1 MAYNPSLACFVVA
14 QKEKVFSARVIEVR
28 EQGIVAELTIP
39 HDDKNSPPHRIS
51 AWIKEDNLV
60 YPLIYE
66 DRCQYEIDEQINLKV
81 LLRDDERGF
90 LIGEEVEINEDNED
104 EEETESMNQTYKLY
118 WKMPADKFEIPA
130 SKGRKTQIKEP
141 KKDFVKNLRSC
152 LKNCSHDY
160 FKNLLKADDETLIQ
174 KFLDKFFLND
184 GSNEFIPI
192 CLANASIQ
200 QLDNYIHV
208 LIRIP
213 THPEFSNLLPKQ
225 KTFALIGHVSKNK
238 DYPILEPKN
247 IYLTHNGAC
256 ADYEV
261 SKEVIFSNQ
270 NVANDTLL
278 TKDFI
283 NELPPFARESAKRL
297 KDWENFIAFK
307 ENYTKQITFGVRYI
321 GANLRE
327 DLEIL
332 ELIVVLPKKY
342 VDKCK
347 RIFANK
353 TLSIFTLEASNHPL
367 YFEIKKEK
375 EVKSFN
381 LGDFKSIQEIP
392 EKDLPEDLIWIY
404 RDFEK
409 NYQKEFEECQE
420 KYIIEERGYDKDT
433 DKETIEKY
441 VSKSYEGNDFNAL
454 KEKDNLILAK
464 IRVELDEN
472 ISSKTLKKFKKDD
485 RQDNKEKY
493 NDKNI
498 EENEE
503 EDTLNAKSGFV
514 ALSLLGDIAL
524 NRRHKIAIRD
534 LKQNQNCASPYLSTY
549 LFDIQNA
556 NTPKEIEKIKEW
568 HNPNLNESQKIAIE
582 KLMNAPDIAFLQG
595 PPGTGK
601 TTVIAEIIAQC
612 VKDNKSVLL
621 SSQSHD
627 AVDNALARIQNDPSI
642 RLLRL
647 ARDENK
653 IAEEANHLVGYN
665 ALSHYYKALDTHTH
679 KHYIEPSQNY
689 EKDIQFLDEWLK
701 KARIL
706 EHDDL
711 EFKEKLQD
719 LNNEFN
725 NKEKELSKA
734 SEDLEKEQELYYKA
748 CEQHQKLLSLV
759 SFLDNN
765 SSYLDCSC
773 EFPSYATS
781 LMEFLCDLK
790 GCVSLNLSF
799 SYAEFLAQKEI
810 QMSAFKS
817 VYEKYHA
824 LLSFKE
830 QMILDSNR
838 LKSSSNALDM
848 RTKLEIENLEREN
861 KALEKHL
868 DEHDDDREAFDK
880 IRANKKKIKALQTQ
894 SGGLSDTRYEMFSD
908 SEKFLIPLQN
918 ETNTSKVQELLEQRL
933 KVITELENQIE
944 QEILKVKEQI
954 KGEEKSQEPNESVKK
969 RLENKVR
976 VLKEEIKERQKSLE
990 NKEKAI
996 QEHKQA
1002 LKKELEFDVSK
1013 DFASLLKECES
1024 FKEKQEQKLQAFKQ
1038 ENKDFSNL
1046 FTEWRKILNEPN
1058 KAQADFKEL
1067 KEPYIQSCNVIALT
1081 CNENLKT
1088 LKDNNLDSFDVV
1100 IIDEV
1105 SKATPLELLNPL
1117 MLARKAIL
1125 IGDHQQLPPVFENS
1139 IDTLED
1145 KLEESIEEQEENKE
1159 TDLTALSKE
1168 NFERYKNLVSASL
1181 FKEWFEN
1188 APESLKASLT
1198 TQYRMHPSIMHFV
1211 NYFYNNKLTCGNP
1224 KKDRSHF
1231 IELSFI
1237 SDTGN
1242 KREILNE
1249 NEHFLWVDTS
1259 KDVND
1264 KEFQATYENKLEA
1277 TLIAKSLLEIN
1288 KQIATKNLKELE
1300 VGVVSFYASQCKLIK
1315 KEIRR
1320 LNNGSLEFKAIK
1332 VHVNSVIRYQGKEKD
1347 LILMSVVRNEPL
1359 RKNSKAYIAR
1369 YEFINVAMSRAK
1381 NLLIVFGAK
1390 RSLENLEVKLPKDN
1404 SKEIVKKQ
1412 VYKSMFRD
1420 LEDPHH
1426 KHAKICDAKR
1436 FAQIFNHNGGKNHDR
1451 K

>member
-39 HDDKNSPPHRIS
+39 HDDKNSPPHRIDV
-51 AWIKEDNLV
+51 WLEEDGLI
-60 YPLIYE
+60 YPFYE
-66 DRCQYEIDEQINLKV
+66 DRCQYEIDKQIHLKV
-81 LLRDDERGF
+81 LLRDDENGF
-90 LIGEEVEINEDNED
+90 LIGKEVKINEDNED

-130 SKGRKTQIKEP
+130 SKGRKAQIKEP

-160 FKNLLKADDETLIQ
+160 FKNLLKEDDTTLIQ
-174 KFLDKFFLND
+174 EFLDKFFLN
-184 GSNEFIPI
+184 GFNEPI
-192 CLANASIQ
+192 LACLANASIQ
-200 QLDNYIHV
+200 QLDNYMHV

-213 THPEFSNLLPKQ
+213 NHPEFSNLLPKQ
-225 KTFALIGHVSKNK
+225 KTFALIGHVPLNNR
-238 DYPILEPKN
+238 YLPILEPKN
-247 IYLTHNGAC
+247 IYLTHNSAC

-261 SKEVIFSNQ
+261 FKEVIFSNQ

-332 ELIVVLPKKY
+332 VVLPKKY
-342 VDKCK
+342 VDKSK

-353 TLSIFTLEASNHPL
+353 TLSIFTLNASNHPL

-375 EVKSFN
+375 EVRSFN

-392 EKDLPEDLIWIY
+392 EKDLTEDLIWIY

-409 NYQKEFEECQE
+409 SYQKEFEECQE
-420 KYIIEERGYDKDT
+420 KYIIEERGYDKDA

-441 VSKSYEGNDFNAL
+441 VSKSYEGNDFNTL

-472 ISSKTLKKFKKDD
+472 IPSKTLKKFKKDD
-485 RQDNKEKY
+485 KQDNKEKY

-503 EDTLNAKSGFV
+503 EDTLSAKSGFV

-601 TTVIAEIIAQC
+601 TTVIAEIIMQC

-627 AVDNALARIQNDPSI
+627 AVDNALARIDNDPSI

-647 ARDENK
+647 ARDESK
-653 IAEEANHLVGYN
+653 IAEEAKHLVGDK
-665 ALSHYYKALDTHTH
+665 ALTHYYKALDTHTH
-679 KHYIEPSQNY
+679 KQYIEPSQNY
-689 EKDIQFLDEWLK
+689 EKEIKFLDEWLK
-701 KARIL
+701 KARFL
-706 EHDDL
+706 EHDRSDFATEL
-711 EFKEKLQD
+711 ETQKGELI
-719 LNNEFN
+719 
-725 NKEKELSKA
+725 NKENELSKA
-734 SEDLEKEQELYYKA
+734 SKDLEKEQELYDKA

-759 SFLDNN
+759 SFLENN

-773 EFPSYATS
+773 EFPSYAHS
-781 LMEFLCDLK
+781 LAKLLCNLK
-790 GCVSLNLSF
+790 KCVCLNLSF
-799 SYAEFLAQKEI
+799 SYAEFLAQKEA
-810 QMSAFKS
+810 QMYAFKS
-817 VYEKYHA
+817 AYEKYHA
-824 LLSFKE
+824 LLNFKE
-830 QMILDSNR
+830 QMILDNNR

-848 RTKLEIENLEREN
+848 RTKLEIENLEKEN
-861 KALEKHL
+861 KILEHKE
-868 DEHDDDREAFDK
+868 DMNEEDFK
-880 IRANKKKIKALQTQ
+880 NYKANKKKIQELKNK
-894 SGGLSDTRYEMFSD
+894 SGALSDARYNMFSD
-908 SEKFLIPLQN
+908 SKNFLAPIEN
-918 ETNTSKVQELLEQRL
+918 ENDTLRVQELLKERL
-933 KVITELENQIE
+933 KTITALEKQIE

-954 KGEEKSQEPNESVKK
+954 KGEIKPQAPNECVKNT
-969 RLENKVR
+969 LENELR
-976 VLKEEIKERQKSLE
+976 VLKEEIKARQDKLVHK
-990 NKEKAI
+990 NKERH
-996 QEHKQA
+996 EHKEE
-1002 LKKELEFDVSK
+1002 LKELEFDVLK
-1013 DFASLLKECES
+1013 DFTSLLKECEN
-1024 FKEKQEQKLQAFKQ
+1024 FKLELEQKLSNFKK
-1038 ENKDFSNL
+1038 ENSDFSNL
-1046 FTEWRKILNEPN
+1046 FKEWHKILNEPF
-1058 KAQADFKEL
+1058 KAQVDFKEL
-1067 KEPYIQSCNVIALT
+1067 KESYIESCNVIAFS

-1088 LKDNNLDSFDVV
+1088 LRDNNLDSFDVA

-1139 IDTLED
+1139 IDALED
-1145 KLEESIEEQEENKE
+1145 KIEESIEEQEETKE
-1159 TDLTALSKE
+1159 ADVTALSKE
-1168 NFERYKNLVSASL
+1168 NFERYKDLVSASL

-1211 NYFYNNKLTCGNP
+1211 NYFYHNKLTCGNP

-1231 IELSFI
+1231 IELSFT

-1242 KREILNE
+1242 KREILNK
-1249 NEHFLWVDTS
+1249 NTHFLWVDTS
-1259 KDVND
+1259 KDTQD
-1264 KEFQATYENKLEA
+1264 KEFQATYESKLEA

-1288 KQIATKNLKELE
+1288 KQIAAKNLKLE
-1300 VGVVSFYASQCKLIK
+1300 VGVVSFYVNQCKLIK
-1315 KEIRR
+1315 KEIRK
-1320 LNNGSLEFKAIK
+1320 LNNGSLNFKAIS
-1332 VHVNSVIRYQGKEKD
+1332 VHINSVIRYQGKEKD
-1347 LILMSVVRNEPL
+1347 IILMSVVRNEKL
-1359 RKNSKAYIAR
+1359 HKNSKAYIAR

-1404 SKEIVKKQ
+1404 SKETIKKQ
-1412 VYKSMFRD
+1412 VYKNMFKD
-1420 LEDPHH
+1420 LELE
-1426 KHAKICDAKR
+1426 KHSQAKMCDAKR
-1436 FAQIFNHNGGKNHDR
+1436 FSQIFNHNGGKNNG